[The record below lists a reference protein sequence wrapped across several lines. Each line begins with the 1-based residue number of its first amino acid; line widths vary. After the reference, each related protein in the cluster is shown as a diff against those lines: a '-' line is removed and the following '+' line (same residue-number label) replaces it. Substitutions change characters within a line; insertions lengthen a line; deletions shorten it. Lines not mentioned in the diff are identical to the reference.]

1 MNLDY
6 DTEESDFLPAPRYR
20 PEEIAAQQQDL
31 LSLACSGLL
40 YELPMIMFI
49 INDRRQIIWMNRK
62 ASDTIGGIAGDGD
75 GSRGIGLRP
84 GEALGCIHAC
94 EKPGGCGT
102 SLFCSYC
109 GAPAAIMKALAGSE
123 DSEECIIQLQE
134 EYKLD
139 ALDLLVWSKPLEQS
153 AGKYILFLARDISTE
168 KRQEVLE
175 RIFYHDIGNTVSGIR
190 SMLELIS
197 MATDEEGVD
206 YLKYLRSATEQ
217 LIEEIDSQRALKAA
231 ETGTLSVEKSP
242 MQIDQELQKA
252 VSLFDYACLGKD
264 MTITVESLCPGA
276 TLYGDP
282 ALLRRILVNMLKNAF
297 EASMRGDSIRIGCG
311 DQGDTLRIWVWNAA
325 VMSVEAK
332 LRMFQRSF
340 STKGKGRG
348 LGSYGMK
355 ILAERYLGGTV
366 SFVSEPGAGTT
377 FSLLIPKDPT
387 P

>member
-20 PEEIAAQQQDL
+20 PEEIASQRQEL
-31 LSLACSGLL
+31 LSLSCSGLL

-62 ASDTIGGIAGDGD
+62 AADTISGIAGDGD
-75 GSRGIGLRP
+75 ASRSIGLRP

-109 GAPAAIMKALAGSE
+109 GAPAAIMKALAGAE

-190 SMLELIS
+190 SMLELIT
-197 MATDEEGVD
+197 MAKDEEGVD

-231 ETGTLSVEKSP
+231 ETGTLFVDKSP
-242 MQIDQELQKA
+242 MSIDQEMQKA
-252 VSLFDYACLGKD
+252 VELFDYACLGKD
-264 MTITVESLCPGA
+264 MSIKVESSCPGA

-282 ALLRRILVNMLKNAF
+282 ALLRRVMVNMLKNAF
-297 EASMRGDSIRIGCG
+297 EASTRGDSIRIGCG
-311 DQGDTLRIWVWNAA
+311 DQGDALRIWVWNAA
-325 VMSVEAK
+325 VMSGEAK

-366 SFVSEPGAGTT
+366 SFVSEEGAGTT
-377 FSLLIPKDPT
+377 FSLLVPKDPA

>member
-1 MNLDY
+1 MKLDY
-6 DTEESDFLPAPRYR
+6 DAVETDFLPAPRYR
-20 PEEIAAQQQDL
+20 PEEIEAQRQEL
-31 LSLACSGLL
+31 LGLACSGLL

-62 ASDTIGGIAGDGD
+62 AYDTIGGLDGGSE
-75 GSRGIGLRP
+75 GSRGIGQRP
-84 GEALGCIHAC
+84 GEALGCMHAC

-102 SLFCSYC
+102 TVFCSYC
-109 GAPAAIMKALAGSE
+109 GAPAAIMKALAGAE
-123 DSEECIIQLQE
+123 DSEECVIQLQE

-139 ALDLLVWSKPLEQS
+139 ALDLLVWSKPLEQCG
-153 AGKYILFLARDISTE
+153 GKYILFLARDISTE

-175 RIFYHDIGNTVSGIR
+175 RIFYHDIGNTISGIR

-197 MATDEEGVD
+197 LAEDEEGVD

-231 ETGTLSVEKSP
+231 ETGTLSVDKSP
-242 MQIDQELQKA
+242 MHIEQEIQKA
-252 VSLFDYACLGKD
+252 VELFDYACLGKD
-264 MTITVESLCPGA
+264 MTISVEPACPGA

-282 ALLRRILVNMLKNAF
+282 ALLRRVMVNMLKNAF
-297 EASMRGDSIRIGCG
+297 EASKRGDGIRIGCG
-311 DQGDTLRIWVWNAA
+311 DAGDSLRIWVWNAA
-325 VMSVEAK
+325 VMGVEAK
-332 LRMFQRSF
+332 LRVFQRSF

-366 SFVSEPGAGTT
+366 SFVSEEGAGTT
-377 FSLLIPKDPT
+377 FSLLLPKDSPL
-387 P
+387 